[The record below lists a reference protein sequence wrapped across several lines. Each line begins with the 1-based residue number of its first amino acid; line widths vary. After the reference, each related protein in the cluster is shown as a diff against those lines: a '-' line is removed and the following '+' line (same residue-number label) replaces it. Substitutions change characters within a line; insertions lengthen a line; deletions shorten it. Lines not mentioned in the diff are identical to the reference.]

1 MVCPRHGAE
10 YRRGPA
16 KCSKS
21 KVPLVA
27 KRPPAAEFI
36 DYVTV
41 FETGNPALIS
51 IAKSLLKNVRIRY
64 NAKGEG
70 PQAVFSGGL
79 VQIQVAKRDE
89 ARAKGLLED
98 LE

>member
-1 MVCPRHGAE
+1 MVCPRRRAE
-10 YRRGPA
+10 NRRVPA
-16 KCSKS
+16 QRSKS
-21 KVPLVA
+21 RLPLIA

-36 DYVTV
+36 GFVTV

-51 IAKSLLKNVRIRY
+51 IAKSLLKNVRIRF

-79 VQIQVAKRDE
+79 VQIQVAKQDE
-89 ARAKGLLED
+89 ARAKALLED
-98 LE
+98 LG